1 MTKSTRKRAG
11 TGARPAMMAIPTLAA
26 LVLFALML
34 TACSNPAADTP
45 PEDGNDTASPTA
57 EQQSAPPPSVDPPGG
72 SFEYPPVVTLTSEES
87 NAEIRYT
94 LDGTEPT
101 VDSTLYE
108 DPFELPV
115 SRNPV
120 ALSLRVFV
128 DGMDPSAV
136 VAEEYGIERGPVLTI
151 QVVGSGTVTPEP
163 DAGRYRWD
171 ESVTLVAAPEDG
183 HTFAGWSGDLSGT
196 DPSGTVTM
204 EADRNV
210 TATFEAD
217 AGTNGLSNALRGGI
231 VLNEFLPDP
240 SGPDAT
246 VDTDGN
252 GTAADAD
259 EFVELYNAST
269 DAVDLAGIQLW
280 DAGYGNWFTFPE
292 DSVVEAGGYAVVVA
306 GVQDGGALPG
316 VAAGSVIF
324 GAGRGGSVLNN
335 GSDNLV
341 VLDPGADAYLQ
352 ALYNGDDADEPS
364 ADYSDFPASA
374 SIVDGVE
381 DWGSDV
387 DGNSL
392 ARLPDGT
399 GLPNVHGDGANGAA
413 SPGGSNGP
421 APADSAGR
429 ASLP

>member
-1 MTKSTRKRAG
+1 MKIPTRKRVG
-11 TGARPAMMAIPTLAA
+11 TAARPATAIIPALAA
-26 LVLFALML
+26 LALIALML
-34 TACSNPAADTP
+34 GACSNPTADSP
-45 PEDGNDTASPTA
+45 PDEGNDTAAPTA
-57 EQQSAPPPSVDPPGG
+57 EQQSAVAPSADPTGG
-72 SFEYPPVVTLTSEES
+72 SFEYPPVLALTSEES

-94 LDGTEPT
+94 MDGSEPT
-101 VDSTLYE
+101 ADSTLYA

-115 SRNPV
+115 SRDPV
-120 ALSLRVFV
+120 VLSLRAFV
-128 DGMDPSAV
+128 DGMDPSSV
-136 VAEEYGIERGPVLTI
+136 VTEEYVIERGPVLTL
-151 QVVGSGTVTPEP
+151 QVLGSGTITPDP

-171 ESVTLVAAPEDG
+171 ESVTLVATAEDG
-183 HTFAGWSGDLSGT
+183 HTFVGWSGDLSGT
-196 DPSGTVTM
+196 DPSGTVIM
-204 EADRNV
+204 DSDRNV

-217 AGTNGLSNALRGGI
+217 TPATGTSHALRGGI

-240 SGPDAT
+240 SGPDAA

-269 DAVDLAGIQLW
+269 GAVDLAGIELW

-292 DSVVEAGGYAVVVA
+292 NSVLEAGGYAVVVA
-306 GVQDGGALPG
+306 GVQDGGTLPDVPG
-316 VAAGSVIF
+316 GSVIF

-341 VLDPGADAYLQ
+341 VLDPGGDAYLQ
-352 ALYNGDDADEPS
+352 AVYNGDDADAPAAE
-364 ADYSDFPASA
+364 YSGFPGTA

-392 ARLPDGT
+392 GRLPDGT
-399 GLPNVHGDGANGAA
+399 GLPTVHGNGPNGAA
-413 SPGGSNGP
+413 SPGGPNGP
-421 APADSAGR
+421 APAATSGR
-429 ASLP
+429 ISLR